1 MPKAKSQ
8 ELRDRVIALRQE
20 GRPTQEVA
28 EVLGVSKSW
37 VRRVMQTLRETGRTE
52 PLPRGGWRYQKI
64 DPEKLRALWEAQP
77 DATAPELHAR
87 LGVECS
93 VSAVDEALR
102 RLGLTFKK
110 KRSTPPSRI
119 GPMSPSDGSDG
130 GKSNRDKTPAGPS
143 SSTKRGPKPT

>member
-8 ELRDRVIALRQE
+8 DLRDRVIALRHD

-28 EVLGVSKSW
+28 ELLGVSKSW

-64 DPEKLRALWEAQP
+64 DPAKLRALWEQQP
-77 DATAPELHAR
+77 DATAAELHAK
-87 LGVECS
+87 LGVDCS

-110 KRSTPPSRI
+110 RRSTPPSRT
-119 GPMSPSDGSDG
+119 GTTSPSDVSVGEP
-130 GKSNRDKTPAGPS
+130 SNPVATPAGPS
-143 SSTKRGPKPT
+143 SSTRPGRRPT